1 MSARILIAGGGMVG
15 ISLALHLARDCPA
28 EAEITLVESVPLTG
42 GRADYHPSF
51 DARSTALSRG
61 SRLLY
66 EALGVWPA
74 LARHA
79 APIEHIH
86 VSRGGRFGSSALH
99 AAEYGWPALGHV
111 IENAWLG
118 RTLLD
123 ALLATPRVRLCS
135 PASAVAARP
144 AGGCM
149 QVSLD
154 AGETLSTD
162 LLVIADG
169 ARSRLRD
176 SLGLGASEK
185 PYGQHALVA
194 NVAFAR
200 DHGGVAY
207 ERFTDS
213 GPLALLPL
221 PATGEAPHRA
231 GLVWTLPED
240 SAEALAVAA
249 PAAFLAALQRAFGYR
264 LGRFTRVGERVTY
277 PLSLLEVRE
286 PLRRHA
292 VVIGNA
298 AHALHPVAGQGFN
311 LALRDVAALSSVLSA
326 ALREGEAPGS
336 PQVLS
341 RYAQR
346 QAADQRRTIVAS
358 DALPRLF
365 MHPNPVLALLRD
377 LALSGLDIAPAAK
390 GLFVRYAAGLASRE
404 VESA

>member
-1 MSARILIAGGGMVG
+1 
-15 ISLALHLARDCPA
+15 
-28 EAEITLVESVPLTG
+28 
-42 GRADYHPSF
+42 
-51 DARSTALSRG
+51 
-61 SRLLY
+61 
-66 EALGVWPA
+66 
-74 LARHA
+74 
-79 APIEHIH
+79 
-86 VSRGGRFGSSALH
+86 
-99 AAEYGWPALGHV
+99 
-111 IENAWLG
+111 
-118 RTLLD
+118 
-123 ALLATPRVRLCS
+123 
-135 PASAVAARP
+135 
-144 AGGCM
+144 
-149 QVSLD
+149 
-154 AGETLSTD
+154 
-162 LLVIADG
+162 
-169 ARSRLRD
+169 
-176 SLGLGASEK
+176 
-185 PYGQHALVA
+185 
-194 NVAFAR
+194 
-200 DHGGVAY
+200 
-207 ERFTDS
+207 
-213 GPLALLPL
+213 
-221 PATGEAPHRA
+221 
-231 GLVWTLPED
+231 VWTLPED